1 MAEGVVSE
9 AFIFVGSKSKGTCVA
24 VQQKEVTMITSASNA
39 QIKNL
44 IQLQKKGKAR
54 REQDVFVA
62 EGIKMYREAPKELV
76 EKVYISKSFSERA
89 EAAEFLGCRNLEIV
103 EDRIFQSAADTKTP
117 QGILAVI
124 RRQHYSLQQVLAGEN
139 PLLMIL
145 ENLQDPGNLG
155 TILRTGEGAGV
166 TGVLM
171 SADTVD
177 IYNPKTIR
185 STMGSIYRMPFC
197 YVEDLGQAM
206 AELKRRR
213 IAVYAAHLKGTKD
226 YDAPDYRGGCGFL
239 IGNEGNGLTEEL
251 AARADEY
258 IRIPMCGN
266 VESLNA
272 AVASAVLMYEAYRQ
286 RR

>member
-1 MAEGVVSE
+1 
-9 AFIFVGSKSKGTCVA
+9 
-24 VQQKEVTMITSASNA
+24 MITSASNA

-62 EGIKMYREAPKELV
+62 EGLKMYREAPKELV
-76 EKVYISKSFSERA
+76 EKVYISKSFSEKPEA
-89 EAAEFLGCRNLEIV
+89 EELLDSRNLEIV
-103 EDRIFQSAADTKTP
+103 EDRIFQAAADTKTP

-124 RRQHYSLQQVLAGEN
+124 RRQHYALQQVLAGEK
-139 PLLMIL
+139 PMLMVL

-166 TGVLM
+166 TGVIL

-197 YVEDLGQAM
+197 YVEDLSRAM
-206 AELKRRR
+206 GEIRKRGIR
-213 IAVYAAHLKGTKD
+213 VYAAHLKGTKN
-226 YDAPDYRGGCGFL
+226 YDEPDYRNGCGFL
-239 IGNEGNGLTEEL
+239 IGNEGNGLTDAL
-251 AARADEY
+251 AAQADEY
-258 IRIPMCGN
+258 IRIPMCGK

-272 AVASAVLMYEAYRQ
+272 AVASAVLMYEAFRQ

>member
-1 MAEGVVSE
+1 
-9 AFIFVGSKSKGTCVA
+9 
-24 VQQKEVTMITSASNA
+24 MITSASNA

-44 IQLQKKGKAR
+44 VQLQKKGKAR

-62 EGIKMYREAPKELV
+62 EGIKMYREAPQELV

-89 EAAEFLGCRNLEIV
+89 EAAELLNCRNLEIV
-103 EDRIFQSAADTKTP
+103 EDRVFQSAADTKTP
-117 QGILAVI
+117 QGILAVL

-166 TGVLM
+166 TGIIM

-197 YVEDLGQAM
+197 YADDLSQVM
-206 AELKRRR
+206 EKLKKRK
-213 IAVYAAHLKGTKD
+213 IAVYAAHLKGTRD

-251 AARADEY
+251 ASQADEY
-258 IRIPMCGN
+258 IRIPMCGR

-272 AVASAVLMYEAYRQ
+272 AVASAVLMYEARRQ
-286 RR
+286 RK

>member
-1 MAEGVVSE
+1 
-9 AFIFVGSKSKGTCVA
+9 
-24 VQQKEVTMITSASNA
+24 MITSASNG
-39 QIKNL
+39 QIRNL

-62 EGIKMYREAPKELV
+62 EGLKMYREAPKELV
-76 EKVYISKSFSERA
+76 EKVYLSKSFSEKA
-89 EAAEFLGCRNLEIV
+89 EAAEFQGCRNLEIV
-103 EDRIFQSAADTKTP
+103 EDRVFQTAADTKTP
-117 QGILAVI
+117 QGILAIV
-124 RRQHYSLQQVLAGEN
+124 RRQHYTLRQVRSGDD
-139 PLLMIL
+139 PLLMVL

-166 TGVLM
+166 TGILL
-171 SADTVD
+171 SGDTVD

-185 STMGSIYRMPFC
+185 STMGSIYRMPFF
-197 YVEDLGQAM
+197 YAEDLGEAVK
-206 AELKRRR
+206 ELKREG
-213 IAVYAAHLKGTKD
+213 IALYAAHLKGTKD
-226 YDAPDYRGGCGFL
+226 YDVPDYRGGCGFL

-251 AARADEY
+251 ASQADEY
-258 IRIPMCGN
+258 IRIPMCGK